1 MASNRTRRKQA
12 GERPVVAVPP
22 AICEPATRQYDRERC
37 PFAELVVEALGVESL
52 EALTTLHDTKDG
64 RKAQAHPPRAGQDNF
79 RRRWRC
85 WLDQD
90 PSARARLDAMV
101 REFVEAEVVSH
112 FGEPA
117 VYQAEPTLRVHLA
130 GTGRAL
136 GVPHVD
142 ADYFHQPGEV
152 NWWLPL
158 TPCWGSNTLWCE
170 SAPGAADYTPFELPG
185 AGSYRRFWGNQLRH
199 YTLPNET
206 GSTRVSLDLRAVP
219 LSLFV
224 PDWASP
230 KGTVPFALGFYYR
243 STAEEAEQ
251 AGLLRRQ
258 HASRE
263 RRLAEA
269 AERAGEQADDDDDDE
284 AAAGQAC
291 AWLDGEDD
299 VAVPAGSDKERGD
312 ADREEQQACSATSTE
327 LQGQGPES
335 ARAAQV
341 DVRVAGESSA
351 AQAA

>member
-1 MASNRTRRKQA
+1 MHLMATNRVRRKQG
-12 GERPVVAVPP
+12 GERPLVVVPP
-22 AICEPATRQYDRERC
+22 ALCEPATSHYDRVRC
-37 PFAELVVEALGVESL
+37 PFAELVVEALSVNSL
-52 EALTTLHDTKDG
+52 EALTVLHNIKDG
-64 RKAQAHPPRAGQDNF
+64 RKAQAHPPRAGQDSF

-85 WLDQD
+85 WLDQE
-90 PSARARLDAMV
+90 PSARSRLDAMV
-101 REFVEAEVVSH
+101 RKFVEVVVVRH

-170 SAPGAADYTPFELPG
+170 SAPGAGDYAAFELPG
-185 AGSYRRFWGNQLRH
+185 AGSCRRFWGNKLRH

-206 GSTRVSLDLRAVP
+206 GATRVSLDLRAVP

-230 KGTVPFALGFYYR
+230 KGSVPFALGFYYR
-243 STAEEAEQ
+243 STAEDAEH

-269 AERAGEQADDDDDDE
+269 AEEAGQQVEGGEQEE
-284 AAAGQAC
+284 AAQAS
-291 AWLDGEDD
+291 AWLDYACDD
-299 VAVPAGSDKERGD
+299 APAAPATSTRERGGG
-312 ADREEQQACSATSTE
+312 DREEACGGGETSAVD
-327 LQGQGPES
+327 
-335 ARAAQV
+335 V
-341 DVRVAGESSA
+341 DVRAAGEGSA

>member
-1 MASNRTRRKQA
+1 MASNRARRKQV
-12 GERPVVAVPP
+12 GERPVVVVPP
-22 AICEPATRQYDRERC
+22 AICEPATSQYDRVRC
-37 PFAELVVEALGVESL
+37 PFAELVLEALGVDSL
-52 EALTTLHDTKDG
+52 EALSTLHETKDG

-85 WLDQD
+85 FLDQD

-101 REFVEAEVVSH
+101 RDFVEAEVVRH

-170 SAPGAADYTPFELPG
+170 SAPDAADYAPFELPG
-185 AGSYRRFWGNQLRH
+185 AGSYRRFWANQLRH

-230 KGTVPFALGFYYR
+230 KGSVPFALGFYYR
-243 STAEEAEQ
+243 STAEDAEQ

-269 AERAGEQADDDDDDE
+269 AELAGEQKQEEEEEDDDE
-284 AAAGQAC
+284 GQAL
-291 AWLDGEDD
+291 AWLDGDGD
-299 VAVPAGSDKERGD
+299 AAAPATSARERGGG
-312 ADREEQQACSATSTE
+312 DREEQACGETSTE
-327 LQGQGPES
+327 LPQGDV
-335 ARAAQV
+335 RAAGESSA
-341 DVRVAGESSA
+341 VRAAGESSA